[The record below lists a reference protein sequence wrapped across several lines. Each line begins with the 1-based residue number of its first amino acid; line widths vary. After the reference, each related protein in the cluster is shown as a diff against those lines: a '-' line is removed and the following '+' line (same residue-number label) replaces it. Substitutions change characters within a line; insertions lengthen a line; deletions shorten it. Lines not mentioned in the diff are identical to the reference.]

1 MTTAALTAKLA
12 KDAPPPPYTQFD
24 LLNSPEFKELAD
36 TAIIIAQMSKR
47 VEAFKGK
54 GKIEGWEF
62 NGGQK
67 DLEAMITA
75 SEAEKVGYENGFV
88 IKLTHGQ
95 SASSISATR
104 LVELGVSLDI
114 IAQATVDG
122 VAWTSVQVVAPKEGK
137 G

>member
-1 MTTAALTAKLA
+1 MTTAALAAKLA
-12 KDAPPPPYTQFD
+12 KDNPPPSYQTFD

-36 TAIIIAQMSKR
+36 QAIIVAQMSKR

-62 NGGQK
+62 NGGQR

-88 IKLTHGQ
+88 IKLTRGQ
-95 SASSISATR
+95 SAPSVSATR

-114 IAQATVDG
+114 IAEATVDG
-122 VAWTSVQVVAPKEGK
+122 TPWTSVQVVAPKVEK
-137 G
+137 